1 MDTAYAMNKD
11 RQIMCKSHFETF
23 DNVTVKGIVE
33 RSNTSL
39 CHSEMG
45 VLSKLCTNYELEFI
59 GFHCSSN
66 NEAFSDYQ
74 IVQYFYLHNN

>member
-23 DNVTVKGIVE
+23 DIVTVKGIVE

-39 CHSEMG
+39 WHSEMG

-66 NEAFSDYQ
+66 NEAFSEYQ
-74 IVQYFYLHNN
+74 IVQYF

>member
-1 MDTAYAMNKD
+1 MNKD

-23 DNVTVKGIVE
+23 DIVTVKGIVE

-39 CHSEMG
+39 WHSEMG

-59 GFHCSSN
+59 GFHCCSN
-66 NEAFSDYQ
+66 NEAFSEYQ
-74 IVQYFYLHNN
+74 IVQYF

>member
-1 MDTAYAMNKD
+1 MNKD

-23 DNVTVKGIVE
+23 DIVTVKGIVE

-39 CHSEMG
+39 WHSEMG

-66 NEAFSDYQ
+66 NEAFSEYQ
-74 IVQYFYLHNN
+74 IVQYF